1 MIFETAR
8 FRDQF
13 KKDDETSKRKLV
25 LHVLDISNSQ
35 ISDKNRNYLTEG
47 KIGEVSRQLGVS
59 IRKERL
65 TGKGRILFYHND
77 DDIHLVDYDW
87 DHSSV
92 DSLESQSQSSLK
104 KILRNENPSPNLSE
118 WVQAAA
124 GGDLISL
131 NMSSGSNRDTY
142 AEELSDE
149 WIRFLDLEQ
158 SALRDELF
166 KQLQAPEANGVYLIL
181 GGAGTGKTMVLL
193 DLAWKLTREADIPV
207 RLDMPEGVREYLA
220 KSEQDYW
227 FQKAKSG
234 RIVLLD
240 DPKDFDAMEA
250 AINSA
255 SSHRQAI
262 VIAIDPTQWTHK
274 RTRDKF
280 WRFLMTKNPR
290 KYELTTAYRQGGAI
304 GREVLKVL
312 NSFYDSASMFA
323 GEEKVLLDRGKAE
336 YWETLCLKK
345 LKHVDDL
352 GFFAIHLVTDEDDFR
367 SKVAIELEGVLAFDT
382 YRRWPKL
389 LIGLNLGDRVPR
401 GLTEA
406 LSDAQMTVGR
416 HCKFRSYY
424 EVHKVRGV
432 EFESVFVFLS
442 VDQFRKLN
450 KGPTGLSGP
459 DYESIT
465 QPLTFLT
472 RAENRLAIFVLPFAY
487 PHDSIS
493 N

>member
-1 MIFETAR
+1 M
-8 FRDQF
+8 
-13 KKDDETSKRKLV
+13 S
-25 LHVLDISNSQ
+25 
-35 ISDKNRNYLTEG
+35 
-47 KIGEVSRQLGVS
+47 
-59 IRKERL
+59 
-65 TGKGRILFYHND
+65 TG
-77 DDIHLVDYDW
+77 
-87 DHSSV
+87 
-92 DSLESQSQSSLK
+92 
-104 KILRNENPSPNLSE
+104 
-118 WVQAAA
+118 A
-124 GGDLISL
+124 
-131 NMSSGSNRDTY
+131 NRDTY
-142 AEELSDE
+142 AEELGDE

-166 KQLQAPEANGVYLIL
+166 KELQAPEANGVYLIL

-193 DLAWKLTREADIPV
+193 DLAWKLTREAGIPV
-207 RLDMPEGVREYLA
+207 RLDLPEGVREYLA

-240 DPKDFDAMEA
+240 DPKDFDSMEA

-280 WRFLMTKNPR
+280 WRFLTTKNPR

-304 GREVLKVL
+304 GQEVLKVL

-323 GEEKVLLDRGKAE
+323 GEENVLLDRGKAE

-352 GFFAIHLVTDEDDFR
+352 GFFAIHEVADEDDLR
-367 SKVAIELEGVLAFDT
+367 SKVARELEGVLAFET

-389 LIGLNLGDRVPR
+389 LIGLQFGDRAPR

-416 HCKFRSYY
+416 HCKFRSFY

-432 EFESVFVFLS
+432 EFESVFIFLTG
-442 VDQFRKLN
+442 DQFRKLK

-459 DYESIT
+459 DYEGIT

-472 RAENRLAIFVLPFAY
+472 RAENRLAIFVLPSAY
-487 PHDSIS
+487 PHDSI
-493 N
+493 